1 MRLIATA
8 AAAAVALSL
17 TTGTA
22 FAKCDAGEIVI
33 KFSHVTNTDK
43 HPKGIAAS
51 LLEKRVNEEMN
62 GKACMEVFPN
72 SQLYNDNTVLEAM
85 LAGDVQMAAPSLS
98 KFEKFTKKFR
108 LFDLPFMFNDIN
120 AVDSFQNSADGQK
133 LKASM
138 KRRGLLGLA
147 FWHNGMKQISANKPL
162 ITPADAKGLKFRVQ
176 ASDVLVAQMAALDA
190 NPQKMAFSEVYGA
203 LQTGVVDG
211 QENTWSNIYGKKFFE
226 VQDGVTESNHG
237 IIDYLVVTST
247 KWWDSLPG
255 DVRSQLQ
262 KIMDEVT
269 ATRNAESTKV
279 NEEAKQ
285 AIIAAGGVVRQ
296 LNADQRAKW
305 VETMKPVW
313 GPHSRTT
320 SSKLL
325 GALCRGAVRV
335 TGPRLPLTTIRN
347 HGPGGRVMHY
357 EPTSALGRVVNE
369 IEETMIALILGVMTI
384 ITFVNV
390 IARYVFNDNILWA
403 LETTVFLFAW
413 LVLLGASYCV
423 KTHSHLG
430 VDAVINIVSTKTRK
444 ILAGISI
451 TATLA
456 FCVLL
461 MIGAWNFWA
470 PFAALP
476 MTNGEINDQAWY
488 EVDDIPMLDWL
499 RFIEASM
506 NEGEAYEKLPRFI
519 PYAALPIGMALLT
532 FRVLQAA
539 WHFATGRID
548 TIIAGHEAEE
558 MVEEATQQTKQ
569 EG

>member
-247 KWWDSLPG
+247 KWWDGLPG

-262 KIMDEVT
+262 
-269 ATRNAESTKV
+269 TRNAESTKV

-285 AIIAAGGVVRQ
+285 AIVAAGGVVRQ

-313 GPHSRTT
+313 AQFEGDVG
-320 SSKLL
+320 KDL
-325 GALCRGAVRV
+325 
-335 TGPRLPLTTIRN
+335 
-347 HGPGGRVMHY
+347 
-357 EPTSALGRVVNE
+357 
-369 IEETMIALILGVMTI
+369 IA
-384 ITFVNV
+384 
-390 IARYVFNDNILWA
+390 AA
-403 LETTVFLFAW
+403 Q
-413 LVLLGASYCV
+413 
-423 KTHSHLG
+423 SH
-430 VDAVINIVSTKTRK
+430 NK
-444 ILAGISI
+444 
-451 TATLA
+451 
-456 FCVLL
+456 
-461 MIGAWNFWA
+461 
-470 PFAALP
+470 
-476 MTNGEINDQAWY
+476 
-488 EVDDIPMLDWL
+488 
-499 RFIEASM
+499 
-506 NEGEAYEKLPRFI
+506 
-519 PYAALPIGMALLT
+519 
-532 FRVLQAA
+532 
-539 WHFATGRID
+539 
-548 TIIAGHEAEE
+548 
-558 MVEEATQQTKQ
+558 
-569 EG
+569 